1 VDLLSEDEQWE
12 ALKRWVR
19 TNGLQVLGMVAVLLL
34 AWFGW
39 KWWQGRADEKAVA
52 ASVMYDQV
60 LTDFDADRIDAAVA
74 GIEALRTKHPGS
86 AYVSAAD
93 LAAARVYVAMNEL
106 DKAATHLERVANSA
120 ADEKLRP
127 IARLRLAR
135 VQASQGQYDKALATL
150 GTADMGEHQ
159 SAYLEVRG
167 DVQLA
172 KGDRAA
178 ALQDYEASRKLLTEN
193 QTGAEGVGEL
203 LDLKISDLKAAAP

>member
-19 TNGLQVLGMVAVLLL
+19 TNGLQVVGMVAVMLL

-39 KWWQGRADEKAVA
+39 KWWQGRGDEQAVA
-52 ASVMYDQV
+52 ASVLYDQV
-60 LTDFDADRIDAAVA
+60 LTDFDADRYDAAVA
-74 GIEALRTKHPGS
+74 GIESLRSKHPGS
-86 AYVSAAD
+86 AYVAAAD

-106 DKAATHLERVANSA
+106 DKAVTHLERVASSA
-120 ADEKLRP
+120 SDEKLRP
-127 IARLRLAR
+127 IAKLRLAR
-135 VQASQGQYDKALATL
+135 VQAAQGQYDQALATL

-167 DVQLA
+167 DVQFA

-178 ALQDYEASRKLLTEN
+178 ALEDYEASRALLTED
-193 QTGAEGVGEL
+193 QTGPEGVAEL
-203 LDLKISDLKAAAP
+203 LDLKISDLKAAP

>member
-1 VDLLSEDEQWE
+1 MDLLSEDEQWE

-19 TNGLQVLGMVAVLLL
+19 NNGLQVLGMVAVLLL

-60 LTDFDADRIDAAVA
+60 LTDFDGDRIDAAIA
-74 GIEALRTKHPGS
+74 GIEALRAKHPGS

-106 DKAATHLERVANSA
+106 DKAASHLERVANSA

-150 GTADMGEHQ
+150 GTSDMGEHQ

-178 ALQDYEASRKLLTEN
+178 ALQDYEASRKLLTED

-203 LDLKISDLKAAAP
+203 LDLKISDLKAATP

>member
-1 VDLLSEDEQWE
+1 MDLLSEDEQWE

-19 TNGLQVLGMVAVLLL
+19 NNGLQVLGMVAVLLL

-60 LTDFDADRIDAAVA
+60 LTDFDGDRLDAAVA

-93 LAAARVYVAMNEL
+93 LAAARVYVSLNEL
-106 DKAATHLERVANSA
+106 DKAATHLERVASSA

-178 ALQDYEASRKLLTEN
+178 ALQAYEASRKLLTED

>member
-19 TNGLQVLGMVAVLLL
+19 NNGLQVLGMVAVLLL

-60 LTDFDADRIDAAVA
+60 LKDFDANKIDAAIA
-74 GIEALRTKHPGS
+74 GIETLRTRHSGS

-93 LAAARVYVAMNEL
+93 LAAARVFVTMNEL
-106 DKAATHLERVANSA
+106 DKAATYLERVATSA

-135 VQASQGQYDKALATL
+135 VQASQGQYDKALSTL

-178 ALQDYEASRKLLTEN
+178 ALQDYEASRKLLTEG
-193 QTGAEGVGEL
+193 QAGVEGVGEL

>member
-1 VDLLSEDEQWE
+1 MDLLSEDEQWE

-19 TNGLQVLGMVAVLLL
+19 NNGLQVLGMVAVLLL

-60 LTDFDADRIDAAVA
+60 LTDFDANKIDAAIA
-74 GIEALRTKHPGS
+74 GIETLRTSHPGS

-106 DKAATHLERVANSA
+106 DKAATHLERVATSA
-120 ADEKLRP
+120 GDEKLRP

-172 KGDRAA
+172 KGDSAA
-178 ALQDYEASRKLLTEN
+178 ALQDYEAARKLLTEG

-203 LDLKISDLKAAAP
+203 LNLKISDLKAAAP

>member
-1 VDLLSEDEQWE
+1 VDLLSEDEQWD
-12 ALKRWVR
+12 ALKRWIR
-19 TNGLQVLGMVAVLLL
+19 NNGLQVLGLVAVMLL

-39 KWWQGRADEKAVA
+39 KWWQGRADDKALA
-52 ASVMYDQV
+52 AGTMYDQV
-60 LTDFDADRIDAAVA
+60 LVDFDADRIDAAVA
-74 GIEALRTKHPGS
+74 GIESLRTKHPGS

-93 LAAARVYVAMNEL
+93 LAAARVFVTLNDL
-106 DKAATHLERVANSA
+106 DKAAAHLERVVNGA
-120 ADEKLRP
+120 ADEKVRP

-159 SAYLEVRG
+159 SAYLDVRG
-167 DVQLA
+167 DIHLA

-193 QTGAEGVGEL
+193 QAGTEGVGQL
-203 LDLKISDLKAAAP
+203 LDLKISDLKAAP